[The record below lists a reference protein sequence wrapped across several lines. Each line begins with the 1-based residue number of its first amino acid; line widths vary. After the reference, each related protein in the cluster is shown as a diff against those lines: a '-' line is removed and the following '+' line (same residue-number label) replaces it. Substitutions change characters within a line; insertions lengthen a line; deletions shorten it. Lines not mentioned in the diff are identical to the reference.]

1 MVSKKLKFTTKQV
14 AWRAAFALIVT
25 LITYNPVK
33 SFGGSLHTVEWSPM
47 PWGTILF
54 ALVLVASW
62 AFIFHNAKQ
71 LLGKWGLMAVGAI
84 FAVFVT
90 MLVSKGWLKTAGGAA
105 WIATLGLWLLASISL
120 TGGYI
125 FRYLTGRLHVED
137 GDMEA

>member
-1 MVSKKLKFTTKQV
+1 MESYALGNHSL
-14 AWRAAFALIVT
+14 RAG
-25 LITYNPVK
+25 
-33 SFGGSLHTVEWSPM
+33 FGGEL
-47 PWGTILF
+47 GF
-54 ALVLVASW
+54 Y
-62 AFIFHNAKQ
+62 FHNAKQ